1 MAIINVSFIIPV
13 YNRPDEINELL
24 ESLNNLDGNY
34 DFEIV
39 IIEDGS
45 DRCSD
50 KIISNY
56 SDYLNIS
63 YFKKNNTG
71 PGDSRNF
78 GMKKAKGNYFII
90 LDSDCI
96 LPKNY
101 LSNFFTNIN
110 HKYVDC
116 FGGVDD
122 SHHSFTSFQKA
133 VNFTMTSLL
142 TTGGIR
148 GNRSKY
154 KNFQARSFN
163 MGISKKTFE
172 LTDGFG
178 NIHPGEDPD
187 LSLRISKLGLSSALY
202 NNVKVFHKRRVNIIA
217 FFNQVFKFG
226 MVRPI
231 INKWHPASNKII
243 FWLPSFFTIYL
254 ILSIILYFFKLYFP
268 LYTVLLYLLLIFF
281 NSLINNKSILVGF
294 YSILTSLIQFVGYGL
309 GFVKSNIILLY
320 SNKDI
325 EDKFPSYFFKIM
337 KNEN

>member
-101 LSNFFTNIN
+101 LSNFFTNLAT
-110 HKYVDC
+110 Y
-116 FGGVDD
+116 
-122 SHHSFTSFQKA
+122 
-133 VNFTMTSLL
+133 L
-142 TTGGIR
+142 T
-148 GNRSKY
+148 
-154 KNFQARSFN
+154 A
-163 MGISKKTFE
+163 
-172 LTDGFG
+172 
-178 NIHPGEDPD
+178 
-187 LSLRISKLGLSSALY
+187 
-202 NNVKVFHKRRVNIIA
+202 
-217 FFNQVFKFG
+217 
-226 MVRPI
+226 
-231 INKWHPASNKII
+231 
-243 FWLPSFFTIYL
+243 
-254 ILSIILYFFKLYFP
+254 
-268 LYTVLLYLLLIFF
+268 
-281 NSLINNKSILVGF
+281 
-294 YSILTSLIQFVGYGL
+294 
-309 GFVKSNIILLY
+309 KSNL
-320 SNKDI
+320 
-325 EDKFPSYFFKIM
+325 
-337 KNEN
+337 